1 MTTVFRP
8 DGDITLNK
16 SINQLGIL
24 VLDGSGSMESPASGN
39 VTIAK
44 AVEGG
49 LIEMFNRFNVS
60 KKKQNFSFACI
71 KFDNTVAVTLEPIAF
86 DFNTL
91 MNTNFDPREGREENG
106 GTYTNLALEK
116 AKEMA
121 EYFLQNPPEP
131 GITHRVLILLLSDGQ
146 SHEPQ
151 KTLEIAT
158 EIKKNLDI
166 EIACAYFGTVGNND
180 PDAQTLLKEVAS
192 NATKFSTVYDGEALR
207 NFFVASLSASAGMGK
222 SDIS

>member
-1 MTTVFRP
+1 MSTTFRP

-24 VLDGSGSMESPASGN
+24 VLDGSGSMEAPAPGN

-44 AVEGG
+44 AVEGS

-71 KFDNTVAVTLEPIAF
+71 KFDNTVSVTLEPVEF
-86 DFNTL
+86 DLNTL
-91 MNTNFDPREGREENG
+91 MNTNFDPREGRQIDG
-106 GTYTNLALEK
+106 GTFTNLALEQ

-121 EYFLQNPPEP
+121 EKFLQNPPEP
-131 GITHRVLILLLSDGQ
+131 GIPHRVLILLLSDGQ

-151 KTLEIAT
+151 KTLEISK
-158 EIKKNLDI
+158 EIKNNLDI

-192 NATKFSTVYDGEALR
+192 NATKFTTVYDGEALR
-207 NFFVASLSASAGMGK
+207 NFFVASLSASAGMSK
-222 SDIS
+222 SDIA

>member
-1 MTTVFRP
+1 MSTDFRP
-8 DGDITLNK
+8 SGDVTLNK

-24 VLDGSGSMESPASGN
+24 VLDGSGSMEGPAPGN

-49 LIEMFNRFNVS
+49 LMDMFNRFNVS

-71 KFDNTVAVTLEPIAF
+71 KFDNTPTVTLEPIAF

-91 MNTNFDPREGREENG
+91 MNTNFDPLEGKG
-106 GTYTNLALEK
+106 GQTYTNLALEQ

-121 EYFLQNPPEP
+121 EKFLQNPPEP
-131 GITHRVLILLLSDGQ
+131 GIPHRVLILLMSDGN
-146 SHEPQ
+146 SHAPE
-151 KTLEIAT
+151 KTIEVSA
-158 EIKKNLDI
+158 EIKKNVDI

-180 PDAQTLLKEVAS
+180 PDAQKLLKEVAS
-192 NATKFSTVYDGEALR
+192 SATKFTTVYDGEALR

-222 SDIS
+222 SDIA

>member
-1 MTTVFRP
+1 MSTDFRP
-8 DGDITLNK
+8 TGDVTLNK

-24 VLDGSGSMESPASGN
+24 VLDGSGSMDRLATGN

-71 KFDNTVAVTLEPIAF
+71 KFDNTVSVTLEPIAF

-91 MNTNFDPREGREENG
+91 MNTNFDPREGRQKDG
-106 GTYTNLALEK
+106 GTYTNLALEQ
-116 AKEMA
+116 AKQMA
-121 EYFLQNPPEP
+121 ENFLQNPPEP
-131 GITHRVLILLLSDGQ
+131 GITHKVLILLCSDGQ
-146 SHEPQ
+146 SHEPEQ
-151 KTLEIAT
+151 TLEIAE

-166 EIACAYFGTVGNND
+166 EIACAYISVVGNNEA
-180 PDAQTLLKEVAS
+180 DAQKLLKEVAS
-192 NATKFSTVYDGEALR
+192 DAIKFTTVYDGEALR
-207 NFFVASLSASAGMGK
+207 NFFVASLSASAGMSK

>member
-1 MTTVFRP
+1 MSTDFRP
-8 DGDITLNK
+8 SGDVTLNK

-24 VLDGSGSMESPASGN
+24 VLDGSGSMEGPAPGN

-49 LIEMFNRFNVS
+49 LMEMFNRFNVS

-71 KFDNTVAVTLEPIAF
+71 KFDNTPTVTLEPIAF

-91 MNTNFDPREGREENG
+91 MNTNFDPLEGKG
-106 GTYTNLALEK
+106 GQTYTNLALEQ

-121 EYFLQNPPEP
+121 EKFLQNPPEP
-131 GITHRVLILLLSDGQ
+131 GIPHRVLILLMSDGN
-146 SHEPQ
+146 SHAPE
-151 KTLEIAT
+151 KTIEVSA
-158 EIKKNLDI
+158 EIKKNVDI

-180 PDAQTLLKEVAS
+180 PDAQKLLKEVAS
-192 NATKFSTVYDGEALR
+192 SATKFTTVYDGEALR

-222 SDIS
+222 SDIA

>member
-1 MTTVFRP
+1 MSTDFRP
-8 DGDITLNK
+8 SGDVTLNK

-24 VLDGSGSMESPASGN
+24 VLDGSGSMEDPAPGN

-49 LIEMFNRFNVS
+49 LMEMFNRFNVS

-71 KFDNTVAVTLEPIAF
+71 KFDNTPTVTLEPIAF

-91 MNTNFDPREGREENG
+91 MNTNFDPLEGKG
-106 GTYTNLALEK
+106 GQTYTNLALEQ

-121 EYFLQNPPEP
+121 EKFLQNPPEP
-131 GITHRVLILLLSDGQ
+131 GIPHRVLILLMSDGN
-146 SHEPQ
+146 SHAPE
-151 KTLEIAT
+151 KTIEVST
-158 EIKKNLDI
+158 EIKKNVDI

-180 PDAQTLLKEVAS
+180 PDAQKLLKEVAS
-192 NATKFSTVYDGEALR
+192 SATKFTTVYDGEALR

-222 SDIS
+222 SDIA

>member
-44 AVEGG
+44 AVEGA

-71 KFDNTVAVTLEPIAF
+71 KFDNTVAVNLEPIAF
-86 DFNTL
+86 DFNIL

-116 AKEMA
+116 AKEMS
-121 EYFLQNPPEP
+121 ENFLQNPPEP
-131 GITHRVLILLLSDGQ
+131 GITHRVLILLMSDGQ

-151 KTLEIAT
+151 KTLEIAA
-158 EIKKNLDI
+158 EIKNNPDI